1 MTSKDK
7 NNSIEPE
14 TDITAQEIAKDK
26 AKAPNKD
33 IKKEHIHNKAAPNSM
48 RLGWLAI
55 ALSIVLPS
63 GVAYYSYEQNA
74 QYEIQISSLQAQL
87 MQAKTT
93 IQQELNANQE
103 ATVSKVENAAQN
115 AETRL
120 AQQQRSINSLQLAL
134 ADVKGRHPNDWLLA
148 EADYLVKLAG
158 RKLFLEHDAAS
169 ATELMESADQR
180 IATLND
186 PSLVP
191 LRQSMSNDIMTLKS
205 IPIIDKDGLVLRL
218 TSLQQQV
225 DNLPLA
231 NAILP
236 DTQKNEQPSVSTDIH
251 DWKSNLLTSLKDFSQ
266 NFITFRT
273 RDGSAIPL
281 LSPQQHFYLR
291 ENIKA
296 KLETAIKAV
305 YIGQQNIYS
314 TALTTA
320 DNWSSTYFNQES
332 SMVNEFNSALA
343 LLSKQNIHVDYPVK
357 LETQQVLSDV
367 IQDRLRRDVA
377 TLITEDK

>member
-1 MTSKDK
+1 MT
-7 NNSIEPE
+7 
-14 TDITAQEIAKDK
+14 
-26 AKAPNKD
+26 
-33 IKKEHIHNKAAPNSM
+33 
-48 RLGWLAI
+48 LA
-55 ALSIVLPS
+55 
-63 GVAYYSYEQNA
+63 
-74 QYEIQISSLQAQL
+74 
-87 MQAKTT
+87 
-93 IQQELNANQE
+93 
-103 ATVSKVENAAQN
+103 
-115 AETRL
+115 
-120 AQQQRSINSLQLAL
+120 
-134 ADVKGRHPNDWLLA
+134 
-148 EADYLVKLAG
+148 
-158 RKLFLEHDAAS
+158 
-169 ATELMESADQR
+169 
-180 IATLND
+180 
-186 PSLVP
+186 
-191 LRQSMSNDIMTLKS
+191 TLKS

-236 DTQKNEQPSVSTDIH
+236 NTQKNEQTSVSTDIH

-343 LLSKQNIHVDYPVK
+343 MLSKQNIHVDYPVK